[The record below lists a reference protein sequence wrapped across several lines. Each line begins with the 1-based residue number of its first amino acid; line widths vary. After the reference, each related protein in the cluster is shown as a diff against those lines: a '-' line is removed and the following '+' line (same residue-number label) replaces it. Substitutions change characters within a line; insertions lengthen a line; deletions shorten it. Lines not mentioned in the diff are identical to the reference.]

1 MVSNHLRVRK
11 QYGVAW
17 FLILLL
23 NYTWGVP
30 VYFICSTM
38 HRLFTLRNPFAEW
51 GRAGAFASNVLQLW
65 KLSPVI
71 IRNRPH
77 FYKMF

>member
-17 FLILLL
+17 YFVLLL
-23 NYTWGVP
+23 NYTWGILV
-30 VYFICSTM
+30 FLIASFFHQLKM
-38 HRLFTLRNPFAEW
+38 FKNPFGQWNRVGLFAKNV
-51 GRAGAFASNVLQLW
+51 GRLW
-65 KLSPVI
+65 TLTPTI
-71 IRNRPH
+71 IRNKPH